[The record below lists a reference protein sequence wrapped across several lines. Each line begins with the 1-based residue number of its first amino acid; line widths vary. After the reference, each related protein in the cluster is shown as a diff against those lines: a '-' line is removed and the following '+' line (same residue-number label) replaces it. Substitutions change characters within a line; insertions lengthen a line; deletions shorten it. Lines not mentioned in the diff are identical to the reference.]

1 MKQGSRAEWA
11 RGSLVVVDLVQD
23 GAHEHTH
30 DGSEDEARAIVGA
43 VTPVADPELPEDHP
57 ELGEVVLGVLVLEA
71 EGLNPLL
78 GDAQLLDQLLV
89 LPEHQKHQSHD
100 RTHHLATVS
109 KG

>member
-1 MKQGSRAEWA
+1 MT
-11 RGSLVVVDLVQD
+11 VDMVQD
-23 GAHEHTH
+23 GAHKHTH

-71 EGLNPLL
+71 EGLHPLL
-78 GDAQLLDQLLV
+78 GDAQLLNQLFI
-89 LPEHQKHQSHD
+89 LPEHQKHKSHD
-100 RTHHLATVS
+100 KRHNLAMVS